1 MKGVIVKQTYGEV
14 EVQNF
19 GKLSGSRGQGLKT
32 DNTGQ
37 TIKLI
42 PKQERPK
49 RNIAY
54 QGCHQYF
61 YGDSF

>member
-19 GKLSGSRGQGLKT
+19 GKQSGSCGQGLKT
-32 DNTGQ
+32 DNIGQ

-42 PKQERPK
+42 PKQERP
-49 RNIAY
+49 RGNISMA
-54 QGCHQYF
+54 GV
-61 YGDSF
+61 SSIVLWS